1 MSMRTFLFLAIVVLS
16 GTGGDIAATHAMKQI
31 GEVKNFAPR
40 ALLGVLRR
48 VLQSGWMWLA
58 IALMALAFFS
68 LLALLSWAEVSFV
81 VPATAANYIVGAFGA
96 KLLLKERVSKTR
108 WAGMLLVTVGV
119 ALVCAAR

>member
-1 MSMRTFLFLAIVVLS
+1 MRTFLFLAIVVLS
-16 GTGGDIAATHAMKQI
+16 GTGGDIAVTHAMKRI

-48 VLQSGWMWLA
+48 VLKSGWMWLG

-81 VPATAANYIVGAFGA
+81 VPATAANYIAGALGA
-96 KLLLKERVSKTR
+96 KFLLKERVSKAR
-108 WAGMLLVTVGV
+108 WAGMLLVAAGV
-119 ALVCAAR
+119 ALVCAAH